1 MPNVTIQGAGSVY
14 PTLTAG
20 TNVAV
25 ARQASTIIGAAI
37 NGGATTVTVTAGGTA
52 PTPSGTNALLVVN
65 TTNPT
70 NLAYPAAYSY
80 VVVAD
85 NPAPVT
91 LAGGGAAGQAIVLGT
106 GVVTL
111 NVAGGSGTVVGGDG
125 DKSISLGATTGFA
138 VFTGAGHDTI
148 NLSSSQLQPGGR
160 STVEAGAGFNVFNTA
175 GVINQAG
182 NTVVLGAGAAQV
194 RSTGYD
200 SVTAAAGSA
209 TVQVVGS
216 AQDTVVG
223 GAGKLVLV
231 NNLAASQVNFS
242 TTTAAPLSTGS
253 ATVFG
258 GAGGGNYRGGSDG
271 NNLLVG
277 SGGSVSLQGAGN
289 GDVLIATGST
299 GQQVLQAGTGN
310 ETLLGSLSTSSNL
323 FVAGSG
329 NDLIVGGSG
338 SDTFVAGTGA
348 ATITSGGGA
357 DLIMVNALTTA
368 GAHLTLTDF
377 VAGVDHVRLANYG
390 GSNNAAALA
399 AGATNLGSAGSR
411 VTLSDGT
418 TITFQGVNSQRG
430 FFS

>member
-1 MPNVTIQGAGSVY
+1 MPNVTIQGANSVY

-25 ARQASTIIGAAI
+25 ARQASAIIGAAI
-37 NGGATTVTVTAGGTA
+37 NGGAATVTVTAGGTA

-91 LAGGGAAGQAIVLGT
+91 LTGGGAAGEAIVLGT
-106 GVVTL
+106 GIVTL

-148 NLSSSQLQPGGR
+148 NLSSSQIGGR

-200 SVTAAAGSA
+200 SVTAASGSA

-223 GAGKLVLV
+223 GAGKLVVV
-231 NNLAASQVNFS
+231 NNLAASQVNYS
-242 TTTAAPLSTGS
+242 TATAAPLSTGS
-253 ATVFG
+253 STVFG
-258 GAGGGNYRGGSDG
+258 GAGGGTFRGGSDG

-277 SGGSVSLQGAGN
+277 GGGSVSLQGAGN

-368 GAHLTLTDF
+368 GAQLTLTDF

-390 GSNNAAALA
+390 GSNNPAALA

-418 TITFQGVNSQRG
+418 TITFQGVNSVNSG